1 MSFIQYIDDRS
12 LSILQEFLSGITGL
26 SPAIYDSQG
35 VLLLPSKSYA
45 QLTARKQS
53 DDSGKQKYT
62 EFIRSGIGK
71 AGRRKDPSL
80 LKGPAGEYYLFIPVE
95 VYDGKLVFMSGSF
108 CLERSEFRDAL
119 TAQAR
124 KPGLSMLHPESWLE
138 KHEAID
144 YSTVL
149 AMAAH
154 IKCLI
159 ETFLNIN
166 QERNSYCKS
175 YKKNKTLTDILS
187 NIRLPA
193 SSVKVYFSVLDTI
206 LLLFDVDTASIMVR
220 EKGIFKTFVG
230 SGRLRDT
237 VMSFCLGEN
246 NPWIAQ
252 SIKDLT
258 PVFSDNSKD
267 LYNLGLPG
275 SITSIHFFP
284 LLRRGLGSRLLLL
297 YNANLSSEESQHL
310 LEFCKLITLVFENL
324 DLQNAHDQ
332 GIADME
338 LLNAA
343 DTKLIP
349 YLHDADVLC
358 ETILGNAM
366 EIAKAEKG
374 SLMMSKGN
382 NLVIKAVEGVN
393 RWLVQDVEVAKGEG
407 IAGKVF
413 RDRKSFFVKNLEE
426 ITLPDFKPRGR
437 YRTGS
442 FMSVPLASGSETM
455 GVLNIT
461 DKRTGEEFTERDFH
475 LISEFASSSS
485 IALKICDDNAVAGRL
500 KEQSA
505 KDALTGLSNRRHF
518 LKRFK
523 EEIRRSE
530 RYGNI
535 FSFAIVD
542 IDDFRLFNDKEGR
555 LAGDSVLT
563 EIAGIARG
571 SIRGYDILS
580 RFGGEEFGILM
591 PHTDKGDAFG
601 VVERMREKIKNSLM
615 FRWKKNPVITAS
627 IGIASFPQGGKDI
640 EELTESVETALYK
653 AKSTGKDKTVVYD
666 LLNDNGENA
675 YAS

>member
-12 LSILQEFLSGITGL
+12 LSILQEFISGITGI

-35 VLLLPSKSYA
+35 ALLLPPKSFG
-45 QLTARKQS
+45 QLTVRTQS
-53 DDSGKQKYT
+53 DDSESQKYT

-71 AGRRKDPSL
+71 AGIRKYPSL
-80 LKGPAGEYYLFIPVE
+80 LKNPAGKYHLFIPVE
-95 VYDGKLVFMSGSF
+95 VYDGNLVFVSGSF
-108 CLERSEFRDAL
+108 CLEKSEFEDAL

-124 KPGLSMLHPESWLE
+124 KPGLSILHPESWLE

-144 YSTVL
+144 HSTVL
-149 AMAAH
+149 SIARH

-159 ETFLNIN
+159 ETFLKID
-166 QERNSYCKS
+166 QERNFYCKS
-175 YKKNKTLTDILS
+175 YKKNETLTDILV

-206 LLLFDVDTASIMVR
+206 LLLFDVDTASIMVK
-220 EKGIFKTFVG
+220 EKGIFETYVG

-237 VMSFCLGEN
+237 VMSLSLGEN
-246 NPWIAQ
+246 NPWIVQ

-258 PVFSDNSKD
+258 PVFIDDSKD
-267 LYNLGLPG
+267 ICKLGFPG
-275 SITSIHFFP
+275 SITSIYFFP
-284 LLRRGLGSRLLLL
+284 LLRRGIGFRLLLL
-297 YNANLSSEESQHL
+297 YNANLSSEESQHI
-310 LEFCKLITLVFENL
+310 LEFSKLMALVFENL
-324 DLQNAHDQ
+324 DLQNVHDQ
-332 GIADME
+332 GIANME
-338 LLNAA
+338 VLNAA
-343 DTKLIP
+343 ETKLIP

-358 ETILGNAM
+358 ETILGKAM

-374 SLMMSKGN
+374 SLMMSKEDS
-382 NLVIKAVEGVN
+382 LVIKAVEGVN
-393 RWLVQDVEVAKGEG
+393 RWLVQDVEMVKGEG

-413 RDRKSFFVKNLEE
+413 REGKSFFVKNLEE
-426 ITLPDFKPRGR
+426 ITLP
-437 YRTGS
+437 
-442 FMSVPLASGSETM
+442 
-455 GVLNIT
+455 
-461 DKRTGEEFTERDFH
+461 
-475 LISEFASSSS
+475 EFASSSS
-485 IALKICDDNAVAGRL
+485 IALKICNDNALAGRI
-500 KEQSA
+500 KEHSVM
-505 KDALTGLSNRRHF
+505 DALTGLSNRQHF

-542 IDDFRLFNDKEGR
+542 IDDFRFFNEKEGR
-555 LAGDSVLT
+555 IAGDSVLT

-591 PHTDKGDAFG
+591 PHTGKGDAVG
-601 VVERMREKIKNSLM
+601 VAERMREKIKNSLM
-615 FRWKKNPVITAS
+615 FRWGKNPVITAS
-627 IGIASFPQGGKDI
+627 IGIASFPHDGKDI
-640 EELTESVETALYK
+640 EELTGSVETALYM

-666 LLNDNGENA
+666 LLNNDDENA

>member
-1 MSFIQYIDDRS
+1 MSFIQYIDDQS

-26 SPAIYDSQG
+26 SLAIYDSQG
-35 VLLLPSKSYA
+35 ALLIPPKSND
-45 QLTARKQS
+45 QLTVRIQS
-53 DDSGKQKYT
+53 DDSGRQKYT

-71 AGRRKDPSL
+71 AGTRKYPSL
-80 LKGPAGEYYLFIPVE
+80 LKNPAGEYHLFIPAE
-95 VYDGKLVFMSGSF
+95 VYDGKLVFVSGSF
-108 CLERSEFRDAL
+108 CLERSEFEDAL
-119 TAQAR
+119 TARAR

-138 KHEAID
+138 KREAID

-149 AMAAH
+149 TMAVH

-159 ETFLNIN
+159 ETFLKSN
-166 QERNSYCKS
+166 QVRNSYCKS
-175 YKKNKTLTDILS
+175 YKKNKTLTDILL

-206 LLLFDVDTASIMVR
+206 LLLFDVDTASIMVQER
-220 EKGIFKTFVG
+220 GIFKTFVG

-246 NPWIAQ
+246 NPWIVQ

-258 PVFSDNSKD
+258 PVFSNNGGD
-267 LYNLGLPG
+267 LYKLGLPG

-284 LLRRGLGSRLLLL
+284 LLRRGIGSRLLLL
-297 YNANLSSEESQHL
+297 YNANLSSEESQHI
-310 LEFCKLITLVFENL
+310 LEFCKLMALVFENL

-338 LLNAA
+338 VLNVAE
-343 DTKLIP
+343 TRLIP

-366 EIAKAEKG
+366 EIVKAEKG
-374 SLMMSKGN
+374 SLMLSKGN
-382 NLVIKAVEGVN
+382 SLVIKAVEGVN
-393 RWLVQDVEVAKGEG
+393 RWLVQDVEMVKGEG

-413 RDRKSFFVKNLEE
+413 RDGKPFFVKNLEE

-485 IALKICDDNAVAGRL
+485 IVLKICNYNILADQIKKR
-500 KEQSA
+500 SA
-505 KDALTGLSNRRHF
+505 TDALTGLSNRQHF

-523 EEIRRSE
+523 EEIHRSE
-530 RYGNI
+530 RYASI

-542 IDDFRLFNDKEGR
+542 IDDFRLFNDTEGR

-563 EIAGIARG
+563 EIAVIARR

-580 RFGGEEFGILM
+580 RFGSEEFGILM
-591 PHTDKGDAFG
+591 PHTGKGDAFG
-601 VVERMREKIKNSLM
+601 VAERMREKIKNSLM
-615 FRWKKNPVITAS
+615 FRWGKIPVITAS
-627 IGIASFPQGGKDI
+627 IGIASFPHDGKDI

-653 AKSTGKDKTVVYD
+653 AKSTGKDKTVVYN
-666 LLNDNGENA
+666 LLNNDNENT

>member
-12 LSILQEFLSGITGL
+12 LSILREFLSGITGI

-35 VLLLPSKSYA
+35 ALLLPPKSYD
-45 QLTARKQS
+45 QLTVRTQS
-53 DDSGKQKYT
+53 NDSGSQKYT

-71 AGRRKDPSL
+71 AGKRKDPSL
-80 LKGPAGEYYLFIPVE
+80 LKGPAGEYYLFIPV
-95 VYDGKLVFMSGSF
+95 VVHDGKLVFVSGSF
-108 CLERSEFRDAL
+108 YLEKSEFKDTLAARS
-119 TAQAR
+119 R
-124 KPGLSMLHPESWLE
+124 KPGLSVLHPEPWLK

-144 YSTVL
+144 HSTVL
-149 AMAAH
+149 AMAMH
-154 IKCLI
+154 IKCLA
-159 ETFLNIN
+159 ETFLKSS

-175 YKKNKTLTDILS
+175 YKKKRTLTDILL
-187 NIRLPA
+187 NFRLPA

-220 EKGIFKTFVG
+220 EKDIFKTFVS

-237 VMSFCLGEN
+237 MMSLCLEEN
-246 NPWIAQ
+246 NPWIVQ

-258 PVFSDNSKD
+258 PVCSNGN
-267 LYNLGLPG
+267 LYKLGLPE
-275 SITSIHFFP
+275 SITSIHVFP
-284 LLRRGLGSRLLLL
+284 LLHRGTGSRLLVL
-297 YNANLSSEESQHL
+297 YNANLSNEESQHI
-310 LEFCKLITLVFENL
+310 LEFCKLMALVFENL
-324 DLQNAHDQ
+324 DLKDAHDQ
-332 GIADME
+332 DMADME

-343 DTKLIP
+343 DAKLIP
-349 YLHDADVLC
+349 HLHDADVLC

-366 EIAKAEKG
+366 EIVKAEKG
-374 SLMMSKGN
+374 SLMMSEEN
-382 NLVIKAVEGVN
+382 SLVIKAVEGVN
-393 RWLVQDVEVAKGEG
+393 RWLVQDVEMVKGEG
-407 IAGKVF
+407 VAGKVF
-413 RDRKSFFVKNLEE
+413 RDGKPFFVKNLGE

-475 LISEFASSSS
+475 LISAFTSSSS
-485 IALKICDDNAVAGRL
+485 GFLKICNYDILAGRI
-500 KEQSA
+500 KEHSA
-505 KDALTGLSNRRHF
+505 MDALTGLSNRQHF

-530 RYGNI
+530 RYGSI
-535 FSFAIVD
+535 FSFAIAD
-542 IDDFRLFNDKEGR
+542 IDDFRLFNDTEGR

-563 EIAGIARG
+563 EIAGIARS

-591 PHTDKGDAFG
+591 PHTGKGDAVG
-601 VVERMREKIKNSLM
+601 VAERMREKIKNSLM
-615 FRWKKNPVITAS
+615 FRWGENPVITAS
-627 IGIASFPQGGKDI
+627 IGIASFPHDGKDI
-640 EELTESVETALYK
+640 EELTESVETALYM
-653 AKSTGKDKTVVYD
+653 AKSTGKDKTIVYD
-666 LLNDNGENA
+666 LLNNDDENA

>member
-35 VLLLPSKSYA
+35 VLLLPSKSYD
-45 QLTARKQS
+45 QLTVRIQS

-80 LKGPAGEYYLFIPVE
+80 LKGPAGEYYLLIPVE
-95 VYDGKLVFMSGSF
+95 VYDGKLVFVSGSF
-108 CLERSEFRDAL
+108 YLEKSEFKDTLASRARD
-119 TAQAR
+119 
-124 KPGLSMLHPESWLE
+124 PGLSVLHPESWLK

-144 YSTVL
+144 HSTVL
-149 AMAAH
+149 AIAMH
-154 IKCLI
+154 IKCLA
-159 ETFLNIN
+159 ETFLKSSRD
-166 QERNSYCKS
+166 RNAYCKS
-175 YKKNKTLTDILS
+175 YKKKKTLTDILL

-193 SSVKVYFSVLDTI
+193 SSVKVYFSVLDTV
-206 LLLFDVDTASIMVR
+206 LLLFDVDTASIMIR
-220 EKGIFKTFVG
+220 EKDIFKTFVG

-246 NPWIAQ
+246 NPWIVQ
-252 SIKDLT
+252 CIKDLT
-258 PVFSDNSKD
+258 PVFNNNDGD
-267 LYNLGLPG
+267 LYKLGLPG

-284 LLRRGLGSRLLLL
+284 LLHRGIGSRLLLL
-297 YNANLSSEESQHL
+297 YNANLSSEESQHI
-310 LEFCKLITLVFENL
+310 LEFCKLMALVFDNL
-324 DLQNAHDQ
+324 DLKDAHDQ

-349 YLHDADVLC
+349 HLHDADVLC
-358 ETILGNAM
+358 ETILANAM
-366 EIAKAEKG
+366 EIVKAEKG
-374 SLMMSKGN
+374 SLMMSEESS
-382 NLVIKAVEGVN
+382 LVIKAVEGVN
-393 RWLVQDVEVAKGEG
+393 RWLVQDVEMVKGEG

-413 RDRKSFFVKNLEE
+413 RDGKPFFVKNLEE
-426 ITLPDFKPRGR
+426 ITVPDFKPKGR
-437 YRTGS
+437 YGTGS
-442 FMSVPLASGSETM
+442 FMSLPLVFGSETM

-485 IALKICDDNAVAGRL
+485 IVLKMCDDNALAGRI
-500 KEQSA
+500 KEHSVM
-505 KDALTGLSNRRHF
+505 DVLTGLSNRRHF

-523 EEIRRSE
+523 EEIHRSE

-563 EIAGIARG
+563 KIAGIARG

-591 PHTDKGDAFG
+591 PHTGKSDAFG
-601 VVERMREKIKNSLM
+601 VAERMREKIKDSLM
-615 FRWKKNPVITAS
+615 FRWKKIPLITAS
-627 IGIASFPQGGKDI
+627 IGIVSFPRDGKDI

-653 AKSTGKDKTVVYD
+653 AKSTGKNKTVVYN
-666 LLNDNGENA
+666 LLNNDNENT

>member
-1 MSFIQYIDDRS
+1 MSFIQYIDDQS
-12 LSILQEFLSGITGL
+12 LSILQEFFSGITGL
-26 SPAIYDSQG
+26 SFAIYDSQG
-35 VLLLPSKSYA
+35 ALLIPPKCED
-45 QLTARKQS
+45 QLTVRIRS
-53 DDSGKQKYT
+53 DNTGRQKCT
-62 EFIRSGIGK
+62 EFIRTGIGK
-71 AGRRKDPSL
+71 AGIRKDPSL
-80 LKGPAGEYYLFIPVE
+80 LKNPAGEYHLFIPVE
-95 VYDGKLVFMSGSF
+95 VYDGRLVFVSGSF
-108 CLERSEFRDAL
+108 CLEKSEFEDTLA
-119 TAQAR
+119 AR
-124 KPGLSMLHPESWLE
+124 ARRLGLSMLRPESWLE

-144 YSTVL
+144 HSTVL
-149 AMAAH
+149 SIAIH

-159 ETFLNIN
+159 EMFLKSN

-175 YKKNKTLTDILS
+175 YKKNKTLTDILL

-193 SSVKVYFSVLDTI
+193 SSVEVYFSVLDTI
-206 LLLFDVDTASIMVR
+206 LLLFDVDTASIMVQ

-237 VMSFCLGEN
+237 VMSFCLGES
-246 NPWIAQ
+246 NPWIVQ

-267 LYNLGLPG
+267 LYNLGLQG

-284 LLRRGLGSRLLLL
+284 LLRRGVGSRLLLL
-297 YNANLSSEESQHL
+297 YNANLSGEESQHL
-310 LEFCKLITLVFENL
+310 LEFCKLMALVFENL

-332 GIADME
+332 GIANME
-338 LLNAA
+338 VLNAA
-343 DTKLIP
+343 ETRLIP
-349 YLHDADVLC
+349 HLHDADVLC

-374 SLMMSKGN
+374 SLMMSKEDS
-382 NLVIKAVEGVN
+382 LVIKAVDGVN
-393 RWLVQDVEVAKGEG
+393 RWLVQDVEMAKGEG

-413 RDRKSFFVKNLEE
+413 RDGKSFFVKNLEE
-426 ITLPDFKPRGR
+426 MTLTDFKPRGR

-485 IALKICDDNAVAGRL
+485 IALKICNDNALAGRI
-500 KEQSA
+500 KEYSVM
-505 KDALTGLSNRRHF
+505 DALTGLFNRQHF

-530 RYGNI
+530 RYGTI
-535 FSFAIVD
+535 FSFAIAD
-542 IDDFRLFNDKEGR
+542 IDDFRFFNDTEGR
-555 LAGDSVLT
+555 IAGDSVLI

-601 VVERMREKIKNSLM
+601 VAERMREKIKNSLM
-615 FRWKKNPVITAS
+615 FRWEKIPIITAS
-627 IGIASFPQGGKDI
+627 IGIASFPHDGTDI
-640 EELTESVETALYK
+640 EELTESFETALYK

-666 LLNDNGENA
+666 LLNNDDENA
-675 YAS
+675 YAP